1 MLSTLICVSLFA
13 IDNSSAIVYSEDGL
27 SAELKITSSYFD
39 GEEHVFTFILP
50 QNKTIKVTR
59 INSVYFKATN
69 DMVMSLLENEVEE
82 IISANEKFTPGVFVD
97 TLANAGSFTFLIDN
111 IPADYSYQPKDPAIT
126 IRFAV
131 IDEHPS
137 TESILLNG
145 DVEVVSGALTTSGYQ
160 DFMGTKVT
168 AILGDDYNEYTCFGS
183 ARGGMIR
190 GSNEGYLILSGNPNG
205 YGNRNVYI
213 NRYTSNGDVIM
224 TAGSGQVGIGVD
236 DPEYKL
242 DVAGTIRANEI
253 MVTTTG
259 ADFVFADDYQLRP
272 LSEVK
277 AFITE
282 NKHLPEIKSAQEMQE
297 NGVGINELQTQL
309 LQKIEELT
317 LYILQQEE
325 RIKALE
331 AELNK

>member
-1 MLSTLICVSLFA
+1 M
-13 IDNSSAIVYSEDGL
+13 
-27 SAELKITSSYFD
+27 
-39 GEEHVFTFILP
+39 
-50 QNKTIKVTR
+50 
-59 INSVYFKATN
+59 
-69 DMVMSLLENEVEE
+69 
-82 IISANEKFTPGVFVD
+82 
-97 TLANAGSFTFLIDN
+97 
-111 IPADYSYQPKDPAIT
+111 
-126 IRFAV
+126 
-131 IDEHPS
+131 
-137 TESILLNG
+137 
-145 DVEVVSGALTTSGYQ
+145 
-160 DFMGTKVT
+160 
-168 AILGDDYNEYTCFGS
+168 
-183 ARGGMIR
+183 
-190 GSNEGYLILSGNPNG
+190 ILSGNPNG

-242 DVAGTIRANEI
+242 DVAGTVHANSIIADGNIRASEI
-253 MVTTTG
+253 IVSTTG

-277 AFITE
+277 TFIQE